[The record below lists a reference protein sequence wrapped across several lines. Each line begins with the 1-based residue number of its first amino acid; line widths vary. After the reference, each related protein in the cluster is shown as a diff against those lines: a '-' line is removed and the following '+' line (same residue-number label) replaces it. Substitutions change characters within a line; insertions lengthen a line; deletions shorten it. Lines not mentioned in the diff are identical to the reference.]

1 MASISARASRAYDL
15 GISSRCAQDFNSALL
30 ATASLRSRKRCC
42 RSALLRV
49 SVGFLRAKRIAQEER
64 EQLAD
69 TFFSAPSEIHE
80 ELNGIKDEALRLH
93 QIDQGIATER
103 DPWARQH

>member
-1 MASISARASRAYDL
+1 
-15 GISSRCAQDFNSALL
+15 L
-30 ATASLRSRKRCC
+30 AKASLRSRKRCC

-49 SVGFLRAKRIAQEER
+49 SVGFRRAKRIAQEER

-69 TFFSAPSEIHE
+69 TFFSALSEIHE

-93 QIDQGIATER
+93 RASRRSVTRGRASTN
-103 DPWARQH
+103 

>member
-1 MASISARASRAYDL
+1 
-15 GISSRCAQDFNSALL
+15 
-30 ATASLRSRKRCC
+30 
-42 RSALLRV
+42 
-49 SVGFLRAKRIAQEER
+49 VGFRRAKRIAQEER

-69 TFFSAPSEIHE
+69 KFFSALSEIHE
-80 ELNGIKDEALRLH
+80 ELNGIKHEALRLH